1 MNTQPAKTNLL
12 RRVLQ
17 ANGVFSM
24 LSGLVII
31 ASARP
36 LASLLGLQE
45 SLTLTIV
52 AISLLI
58 FAATL
63 FWNARRENI
72 NPVDVWLAV
81 SLDAAWVVGSA
92 VLIFTG
98 LLSVA
103 GNWLVAIIADIVLI
117 FAALQFYGLRKLRR
131 QSINSRG
138 MSDGI

>member
-1 MNTQPAKTNLL
+1 MNTQPAKTILL

-17 ANGVFSM
+17 ANGVFSA

-45 SLTLTIV
+45 SLTLTII

-58 FAATL
+58 FATTL

-72 NPVDVWLAV
+72 NPVDAWVAV
-81 SLDAAWVVGSA
+81 GLDVAWVVGSV
-92 VLIFTG
+92 VLIFAG
-98 LLSVA
+98 VLSVA
-103 GNWLVAIIADIVLI
+103 GNWLVAVVADIVLL

-131 QSINSRG
+131 QTISPRG
-138 MSDGI
+138 FSDGI